1 MKRDEAVL
9 NAVVVEVEP
18 TLFLPF
24 ASRDDASE
32 AVVLL
37 VLGYGVERL
46 RGRELDRAGKV
57 VWEVVL
63 EPLVIPDM
71 STLIVAPKYRTSALA
86 SRKVPNTSSRS
97 SAASSSSRSP
107 RSQSSGSSSRIRSAS
122 RSSRED
128 CLPASFSRSAR
139 RRRGRRRLAG
149 RGGSASAGRPSRSP
163 AGSRDRSAVDLPRSG
178 DSRSGWRRRRRS
190 KKTISERFVTGS

>member
-63 EPLVIPDM
+63 EPLVIPLHVDAHRRAEIPYVGAGVEEGAKH
-71 STLIVAPKYRTSALA
+71 LFAEFGGLVVVQVAE
-86 SRKVPNTSSRS
+86 VPVV
-97 SAASSSSRSP
+97 
-107 RSQSSGSSSRIRSAS
+107 RIWFTH
-122 RSSRED
+122 
-128 CLPASFSRSAR
+128 PVGKQVF
-139 RRRGRRRLAG
+139 
-149 RGGSASAGRPSRSP
+149 
-163 AGSRDRSAVDLPRSG
+163 
-178 DSRSGWRRRRRS
+178 
-190 KKTISERFVTGS
+190 T

>member
-63 EPLVIPDM
+63 EP
-71 STLIVAPKYRTSALA
+71 S
-86 SRKVPNTSSRS
+86 
-97 SAASSSSRSP
+97 
-107 RSQSSGSSSRIRSAS
+107 
-122 RSSRED
+122 
-128 CLPASFSRSAR
+128 
-139 RRRGRRRLAG
+139 
-149 RGGSASAGRPSRSP
+149 
-163 AGSRDRSAVDLPRSG
+163 
-178 DSRSGWRRRRRS
+178 
-190 KKTISERFVTGS
+190 